1 MGPVRKRE
9 SEQVSTHATAQRTPS
24 SLSHLPTRSPAPPT
38 WLQRRLYASYRVT
51 AAGTWAL
58 RRTYTKGGWLVFFGI
73 IVTGL
78 MGADTNLSLAYQAFV
93 FLLFLLV
100 TALAGTQFSRTRVE
114 AERRLPRFGSVG
126 LPISYRVTLTNLTAK
141 PQRGLSVTE
150 DLADPRPT
158 LGQFSS
164 TPEPG
169 EERRN
174 WYDRKN
180 GFYRWSWLLRQNV
193 RGKVNE
199 QPVPVLPP
207 NGSADVQLEL
217 LPLRRGVL
225 RFDAVAVACPDPFGL
240 SRVFVRVLLPQSLL
254 ILPKRY
260 PLPPLALPGQLRY
273 QQGGVSLAASVGES
287 EEFVSLRDYRPG
299 DALRHIHWPSWA
311 KTGRPIVKEF
321 QDEFFTRHALILDT
335 FLPVA
340 ASEVFEEAVSVA
352 ASLACTVQAQES
364 LLDLMFV
371 GPQAYCFTMGRGV
384 GHLEQLLEI
393 LASVQPCRDRE
404 FKSLLQLVLRHASDL
419 SGCLCVFVEWDEPRR
434 EFVRHLRE
442 LGVPL
447 MVFVVTEAGAP
458 PPEPGPMAGEPA
470 RFRRLEVGRVAE
482 GLAKL

>member
-1 MGPVRKRE
+1 M
-9 SEQVSTHATAQRTPS
+9 STNATVQPQGAPPHRPAF
-24 SLSHLPTRSPAPPT
+24 SPASPT
-38 WLQRRLYASYRVT
+38 WLQRRLHASYRLS
-51 AAGTWAL
+51 AGFTWWW
-58 RRTYTKGGWLVFFGI
+58 RRRFTKAGFLVFLGI
-73 IVTGL
+73 IATGL

-93 FLLFLLV
+93 FLCLLFIA
-100 TALAGTQFSRTRVE
+100 ALAGTQFSRARVE
-114 AERRLPRFGSVG
+114 AERVLPRFGSAG
-126 LPISYRVTLTNLTAK
+126 LPVSYRVTLTNLSDK

-158 LGQFSS
+158 LAQFVS

-169 EERRN
+169 EEKRSWVDRR
-174 WYDRKN
+174 
-180 GFYRWSWLLRQNV
+180 FYRWRWLLKQNL
-193 RGKVNE
+193 RGRVSE
-199 QPVPVLPP
+199 VPCPALPP
-207 NGSADVQLEL
+207 RGSADVQLQL
-217 LPLRRGVL
+217 FPLRRGVVRL
-225 RFDAVAVACPDPFGL
+225 DAVAVACPDAFGL
-240 SRVFVRVLLPQSLL
+240 FRTFVRVPLPQSLL

-260 PLPPLALPGQLRY
+260 FVPPLALPGQLKY
-273 QQGGVSLAASVGES
+273 QQGGVALAASVGES

-335 FLPVA
+335 FLRVA
-340 ASEVFEEAVSVA
+340 GSDVFEEAVSVA

-404 FKSLLQLVLRHASDL
+404 FQSLLQLVTQHAGDL
-419 SGCLCVFVEWDEPRR
+419 SGCLCVFVEWDEVRR

-458 PPEPGPMAGEPA
+458 KPDPGPMAADPE
-470 RFRRLEVGRVAE
+470 RFRQLEVGKVAE
-482 GLAKL
+482 ELAKL

>member
-1 MGPVRKRE
+1 MKAT
-9 SEQVSTHATAQRTPS
+9 EQSAPG
-24 SLSHLPTRSPAPPT
+24 SLSPLPTLSPAPPSAS
-38 WLQRRLYASYRVT
+38 WVQHRLHASYR
-51 AAGTWAL
+51 ASSAFTWWW
-58 RRTYTKGGWLVFFGI
+58 RRRFTKGGWLVFFSI
-73 IVTGL
+73 IATGM
-78 MGADTNLSLAYQAFV
+78 MGVDTNLSLAYQAFV
-93 FLLFLLV
+93 FLSFLFIA
-100 TALAGTQFSRTRVE
+100 ALAGTQFSRTRVA
-114 AERRLPRFGSVG
+114 AERVLPRFGSVG
-126 LPISYRVTLTNLTAK
+126 QPVSYRVTLTNQTAK

-158 LGQFSS
+158 LAQFIS

-169 EERRN
+169 EDARN
-174 WYDRKN
+174 WYDRSN
-180 GFYRWSWLLRQNV
+180 GYYRYAWLLRQNV
-193 RGKVNE
+193 RGRVNE
-199 QPVPVLPP
+199 SACPDLPP
-207 NGSADVQLEL
+207 SGSVEVTLEVT
-217 LPLRRGVL
+217 PTRRGTL
-225 RFDAVAVACPDPFGL
+225 RFDAVAVACPDTFGL
-240 SRVFVRVLLPQSLL
+240 FRTFVRVPLADSLL

-260 PLPPLALPGQLRY
+260 FLPPLALPGQLKY
-273 QQGGVSLAASVGES
+273 QQGGVALASSVGES

-371 GPQAYCFTMGRGV
+371 GPEAYCFTMGRGV

-393 LASVQPCRDRE
+393 LASVQPCRDRQ
-404 FKSLLQLVLRHASDL
+404 FNSLLRLVLRHAGDL
-419 SGCLCVFVEWDEPRR
+419 SGCLCVFVEWDEQRK

-447 MVFVVTEAGAP
+447 MVFVVTAAGTP
-458 PPEPGPMAGEPA
+458 PPEPGPMGMEPE
-470 RFRRLEVGRVAE
+470 RFRHLAVGKVAE
-482 GLAKL
+482 ELAKL

>member
-1 MGPVRKRE
+1 MKAEAANQSLP
-9 SEQVSTHATAQRTPS
+9 SLTPALAT
-24 SLSHLPTRSPAPPT
+24 
-38 WLQRRLYASYRVT
+38 WVQRRLHASYRLS
-51 AAGTWAL
+51 AGFTWWW
-58 RRTYTKGGWLVFFGI
+58 RRRFTKAGFLVFLGI
-73 IVTGL
+73 IATGL

-93 FLLFLLV
+93 FLCLLFIA
-100 TALAGTQFSRTRVE
+100 ALAGTQFSRTHVE
-114 AERRLPRFGSVG
+114 AERVLPRFGSAG
-126 LPISYRVTLTNLTAK
+126 LPVSYRVTLTNLTDK

-158 LGQFSS
+158 LAQFVS

-169 EERRN
+169 EEKRN
-174 WYDRKN
+174 WVDRR
-180 GFYRWSWLLRQNV
+180 FYRWRWLLKQNL
-193 RGKVNE
+193 RGRVSE
-199 QPVPVLPP
+199 VPCPALPP
-207 NGSADVQLEL
+207 RGSADVQLQL
-217 LPLRRGVL
+217 LPLHRGVVRL
-225 RFDAVAVACPDPFGL
+225 DAVAVACPDAFGL
-240 SRVFVRVLLPQSLL
+240 FRTFVCVPLPQSLL

-260 PLPPLALPGQLRY
+260 FVPPLALPGQLKY
-273 QQGGVSLAASVGES
+273 QQGGVALAASVGES

-335 FLPVA
+335 FLRVA
-340 ASEVFEEAVSVA
+340 GSDVFEEAVSVA

-371 GPQAYCFTMGRGV
+371 GPQAFCFTMGRGV

-404 FKSLLQLVLRHASDL
+404 FNSLLQLVTQHAGDL
-419 SGCLCVFVEWDEPRR
+419 SGCLCVFVEWDEARR

-447 MVFVVTEAGAP
+447 MVLVVTEAGAP
-458 PPEPGPMAGEPA
+458 KLAPGPMAAEPE
-470 RFRRLEVGRVAE
+470 RFRQLEVGKVAE
-482 GLAKL
+482 ELANL